1 MANALHA
8 STALCIH
15 GITVDLSKSKTN
27 VKSAEV
33 RINKHSPIELERE
46 AKKSLRW
53 TFSPPMVLLR
63 GDSFVLR
70 MHYKKHFRTKHEDVA
85 FNLDDMSRAY
95 NARQEYIKLHE
106 KFSIVVD
113 LVGNTSTDVEH
124 SVTSGQSSEPT
135 TSGQSLEP
143 TTSGIFQRCPR
154 FRILVIGKSGVG
166 KSSLISQAFGVEKEI
181 VAHNKPGEAHIDKEL
196 ISSRNERFVLHDSK
210 GFEPGEEDNLEIVR
224 DFIDRRRKMS
234 SEHQLHAVWL
244 CFEIPR
250 AGGRLLETGT
260 EEFLKSKNS
269 GSLGNVP
276 VIVVLTKYDML
287 IERIQRALGGSSLSD
302 EAYEELTKKN
312 VEAELQDTCIGPLER
327 FAGANIPH
335 ATVSTDED
343 YEGTLTHLIQ
353 ITEKCV
359 SQHSASEAS
368 ATASIAQHFASE
380 AAVMTSI
387 AQRVHPGL
395 KIKASIEVGKKRY
408 WKALTSCPTFKNRKM
423 WDCLHV
429 LHTDIVNVWNF
440 HDPHHYLHS
449 QEFRAMMTN
458 IVDKIEVGPTANPK
472 KTLAFGL
479 SMVGTIA
486 GIVSALAGPA
496 APIVVPIAAG
506 AVLAK
511 WAYDVY
517 QLSHPALQRFMA
529 YIIHLTLVLQ
539 TLFIVSESQ
548 ELTRRAIKL
557 AVASYLASSM
567 SEEVLTWIQDY
578 DRQLTVLER
587 ADRDT
592 MNKIIEVMQM
602 YEINAAQISELRAK
616 VPPVDLLSDEP
627 W

>member
-1 MANALHA
+1 MRH
-8 STALCIH
+8 
-15 GITVDLSKSKTN
+15 
-27 VKSAEV
+27 
-33 RINKHSPIELERE
+33 
-46 AKKSLRW
+46 
-53 TFSPPMVLLR
+53 
-63 GDSFVLR
+63 
-70 MHYKKHFRTKHEDVA
+70 KKHFLRTKHHEDIT
-85 FNLDDMSRAY
+85 FDPDDMFRAY
-95 NARQEYIKLHE
+95 NASQQEYNKVHNDITIVIE
-106 KFSIVVD
+106 FSS
-113 LVGNTSTDVEH
+113 NNA
-124 SVTSGQSSEPT
+124 T
-135 TSGQSLEP
+135 TEQAEQYLSPDQSLEP
-143 TTSGIFQRCPR
+143 TTSKIFKKYPR

-166 KSSLISQAFGVEKEI
+166 KSSLISHAFGVEKEI
-181 VAHNKPGEAHIDKEL
+181 IADDKPGEANIDREL
-196 ISSRNERFVLHDSK
+196 ISTRNERFVLHDSK
-210 GFEPGEEDNLEIVR
+210 GFEPGDEDNLEIVR

-234 SEHQLHAVWL
+234 PEHQLHAVWL

-260 EEFLKSKNS
+260 EKFLKSKNS
-269 GSLGNVP
+269 ETLRNAP

-287 IERIQRALGGSSLSD
+287 IERIQRTLGGSSLSD

-312 VEAELQDTCIGPLER
+312 VEAELQDSCIGPLER
-327 FAGANIPH
+327 FAGPDIPH

-343 YEGTLTHLIQ
+343 YEETLTHLIQ

-368 ATASIAQHFASE
+368 ATASIAQQSASE

-408 WKALTSCPTFKNRKM
+408 WKALTSCPRFKNRKM

-449 QEFRAMMTN
+449 QEFRTMMMN
-458 IVDKIEVGPTANPK
+458 MVDKMEVGPTANPNK
-472 KTLAFGL
+472 NVAFGL
-479 SMVGTIA
+479 SIVGVIA

-506 AVLAK
+506 AVLAV

-517 QLSHPALQRFMA
+517 KLSHPVLQRFMA

-557 AVASYLASSM
+557 AVTSYLASPT
-567 SEEVLTWIQDY
+567 SEEVPTWIQDY
-578 DRQLTVLER
+578 DKQLTVLDR
-587 ADRDT
+587 ADRDIL
-592 MNKIIEVMQM
+592 NKITEVMQM